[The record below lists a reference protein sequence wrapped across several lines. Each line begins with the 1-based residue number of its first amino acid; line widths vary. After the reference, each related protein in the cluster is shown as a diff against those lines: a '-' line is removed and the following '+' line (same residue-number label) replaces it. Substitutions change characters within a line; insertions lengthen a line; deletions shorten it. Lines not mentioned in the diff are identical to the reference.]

1 MNIVYLDGATLN
13 PGDLSWAPLEA
24 LGSFTVYPATPPDL
38 IIERSKEA
46 DIIITNKVRL
56 SQTLLEQLPKLG
68 YIGVSATGYDVV
80 DLPAARAH
88 KLIVTNVPGYGT
100 TSVAQHV
107 FALILSL
114 TNHVKLHAELNSQG
128 KWTESGSWSYWE
140 APLTELAGK
149 TLGIV
154 GVGAIGLK
162 TAHIGRAFGM
172 RVIGNRR
179 DMSQQV
185 EGIELM
191 GIEQLFTESD
201 IVSLHCPLTEENREL
216 VNISLL
222 EKMKSTA
229 LLINTARGPL
239 INEEDL
245 AEALRQGTIRG
256 AGLDVLSQEPPTMNH
271 PLQQLPTCLISPHI
285 AWASQEARGRLLA
298 ILADNI
304 SSYLAGKPQNVV
316 S

>member
-1 MNIVYLDGATLN
+1 
-13 PGDLSWAPLEA
+13 
-24 LGSFTVYPATPPDL
+24 
-38 IIERSKEA
+38 
-46 DIIITNKVRL
+46 
-56 SQTLLEQLPKLG
+56 
-68 YIGVSATGYDVV
+68 
-80 DLPAARAH
+80 
-88 KLIVTNVPGYGT
+88 
-100 TSVAQHV
+100 
-107 FALILSL
+107 
-114 TNHVKLHAELNSQG
+114 
-128 KWTESGSWSYWE
+128 
-140 APLTELAGK
+140 
-149 TLGIV
+149 
-154 GVGAIGLK
+154 
-162 TAHIGRAFGM
+162 
-172 RVIGNRR
+172 IGNRR